1 LELKELEN
9 IAYNSVGIPYNE
21 KDPAITHSLET
32 GFNCYT
38 WGVYLHALSGIAI
51 KEMSDQ
57 FSFLRYLRHNFVEVT
72 GKEYKMLD
80 IPMFYF
86 TSLGKRHVGVL
97 LDNERFTHCSVNT
110 NGVAVSKITTPPW
123 STILRKVYRYKK

>member
-72 GKEYKMLD
+72 GK
-80 IPMFYF
+80 
-86 TSLGKRHVGVL
+86 RHVGVL